1 MKLNGIIDLSKNN
14 VLFCS
19 DLHYNHSN
27 ILKMNDTRNEWSS
40 VSEMNTWIEDNV
52 WKSLNPGDI
61 LFDLGDTFWKMSDDK
76 IRNIL
81 SNIPKGVELHKV
93 IGNHDPFGLFNL
105 AKGSLKDY
113 YKTISDIL
121 DITVRYEGK
130 DYMITLCHYPL
141 VSWNH
146 KPYGSF
152 MLHGHCHGYIDSF
165 NNSTPDL
172 RLDIGMDGELCQ
184 KLKKPILSFQ
194 DILDYF
200 EEKVGNSDFEKF
212 VKSNKFNL

>member
-1 MKLNGIIDLSKNN
+1 MKLNGIIDLSKRN

-19 DLHYNHSN
+19 DLHYNHTN
-27 ILKMNDTRNEWSS
+27 ILKMNDTRNVWSS

-105 AKGSLKDY
+105 VNGSLKDY

-152 MLHGHCHGYIDSF
+152 MLHGHCHGYVDSF

-172 RLDIGMDGELCQ
+172 RLDIGIDGELCQ
-184 KLKKPILSFQ
+184 KLKKPVLSFR

-200 EEKVGNSDFEKF
+200 KEKVDNSDFEKF
-212 VKSNKFNL
+212 VKFNKFNL